1 MGMRYPKLEVNFK
14 VKREMKIGELAERSG
29 VPASTIR
36 YYEKEG
42 LLPKAQRGANG
53 YRDYQDGALER
64 LDLIQLG
71 QNLGFSLDAIRTV
84 AGLHGDAL
92 KDALLGKLEA
102 RLEEID
108 RLSAILAA
116 QRSSVLEAKERVQ
129 AAAASGECRV
139 QAAWEI
145 SQTPGPSSPRSTSTT
160 HPARTAK
167 SRS

>member
-1 MGMRYPKLEVNFK
+1 MRYPKLEVNFK
-14 VKREMKIGELAERSG
+14 VKREMKIGELAQRSG
-29 VPASTIR
+29 IPASTIR

-53 YRDYQDGALER
+53 YRVYQDGALER

-71 QNLGFSLDAIRTV
+71 QKLGFSLDAIRTV
-84 AGLHGDAL
+84 VALHGEAL

-116 QRSSVLEAKERVQ
+116 QRSSVLEAKEGVQ
-129 AAAASGECRV
+129 AAIARGGCLDGQAISRTSG
-139 QAAWEI
+139 
-145 SQTPGPSSPRSTSTT
+145 SSHPRSTSTT
-160 HPARTAK
+160 RPAHTAK

>member
-1 MGMRYPKLEVNFK
+1 MRYPKLEVNFK
-14 VKREMKIGELAERSG
+14 VKRKMKIGELAERSG

-42 LLPKAQRGANG
+42 LLPKAQRGTNG
-53 YRDYQDGALER
+53 YRDYQDGALSR

-71 QNLGFSLDAIRTV
+71 QNLGFSLNAIRTV
-84 AGLHGDAL
+84 VALHGDAL

-129 AAAASGECRV
+129 AAVASGDCRV

-145 SQTPGPSSPRSTSTT
+145 SQTRGPSSPPSTSTT

>member
-1 MGMRYPKLEVNFK
+1 MN
-14 VKREMKIGELAERSG
+14 MKIGELAERTG
-29 VPASTIR
+29 IPASTIR

-53 YRDYQDGALER
+53 YRVYQEYALER

-84 AGLHGDAL
+84 VALQGEAL
-92 KDALLGKLEA
+92 KDALLGQLEA

-116 QRSSVLEAKERVQ
+116 QRSSVAGAKERVL
-129 AAAASGECRV
+129 AALARGECRV
-139 QAAWEI
+139 QAAWAADECF
-145 SQTPGPSSPRSTSTT
+145 
-160 HPARTAK
+160 K
-167 SRS
+167 KN